1 MPGRRPSS
9 GWTPTIV
16 ASRGRRRIG
25 GVVREELH
33 RSLREYVAGP
43 ATRLL
48 SQFGIHDIETT
59 VRTLQAITERAAGE
73 SSPAE

>member
-1 MPGRRPSS
+1 M
-9 GWTPTIV
+9 
-16 ASRGRRRIG
+16 
-25 GVVREELH
+25 VREELH